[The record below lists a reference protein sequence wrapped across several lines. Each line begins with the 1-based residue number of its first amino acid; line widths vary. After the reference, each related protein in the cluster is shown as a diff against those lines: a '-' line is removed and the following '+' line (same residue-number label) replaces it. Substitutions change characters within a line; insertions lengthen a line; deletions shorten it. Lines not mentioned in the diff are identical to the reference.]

1 MSLKPNPTLTNN
13 ERSHL
18 IENLK
23 NVRSIEERLKLFLVL
38 YPQSI
43 SGVSVE
49 YPNPK
54 TKSPKSTN
62 KCKLIVNKE
71 DLEHEVR
78 ISRNLLTVLSD
89 FTKVSRRSLERG
101 IASFFER
108 KFGFQNIRPYSQS
121 SLIFGNSKPISVRKK
136 RVIVRLLK
144 TNQILNQSPQI
155 SPDCQKK
162 QSTKLQRLPK
172 QQQKISQNKKQAIP
186 NFQKNNTKPE
196 KIFDLLPI
204 ISTTL
209 ISLKRDKRPSFP
221 NLQARK
227 RNFNSTHNQQFSA
240 LQMLCEIAQLQKI
253 KKTNLNH
260 KI

>member
-13 ERSHL
+13 ERSQL
-18 IENLK
+18 IEDLK
-23 NVRSIEERLKLFLVL
+23 NVRSMEERLKLLLVL

-43 SGVSVE
+43 SGVSTE
-49 YPNPK
+49 KPDSK
-54 TKSPKSTN
+54 TKHTIDRK

-71 DLEHEVR
+71 DLLHEVR
-78 ISRNLLTVLSD
+78 INRNLLTVLSD

-101 IASFFER
+101 VASFFER
-108 KFGFQNIRPYSQS
+108 KFGFQNIRPYSQT

-136 RVIVRLLK
+136 RVIVRLKK
-144 TNQILNQSPQI
+144 TNQILSQTSQI
-155 SPDCQKK
+155 SSDCKKK
-162 QSTKLQRLPK
+162 QPPKLQ
-172 QQQKISQNKKQAIP
+172 QQQKISQNKKQTIP
-186 NFQKNNTKPE
+186 NCQKNNEKPE
-196 KIFDLLPI
+196 KILDLLPI

-209 ISLKRDKRPSFP
+209 ISLKRDKRPTSP
-221 NLQARK
+221 NLQVRK